1 MTDNREVMRTLL
13 KAIVGKVPSSLNSA
27 SVQAV
32 RDWKALIVKANKT
45 LASNRATYEQL
56 SRLHSELSQYK

>member
-1 MTDNREVMRTLL
+1 MNDNREAMRTLL
-13 KAIVGKVPSSLNSA
+13 KALVSKAPSSLNSA

-32 RDWKALIVKANKT
+32 RNWKALIVKANKT
-45 LASNRATYEQL
+45 LASSRSTYEQL